1 MRSPRTWPRRRS
13 ARCVS
18 AVLVLCTLAA
28 CEWTY
33 SDNENFQRHARAE
46 RLRRLAGMRAAT
58 AQTTVGQRL
67 EGEALLALLTDH
79 THVSVFDRTPSG
91 QRKRY
96 VEYRYY
102 GPGGRFVY
110 VNTEW
115 AVNPDGNP
123 DDRWR
128 VDGPRLCVLNHALSQ
143 DEHCYTIAVAP
154 DGRVQFFIDAP
165 GEETHGLLTSVV
177 SIVEEG
183 PPRLD
188 VPRG

>member
-1 MRSPRTWPRRRS
+1 MRPPSMRPGRRP

-18 AVLVLCTLAA
+18 ALLVLCTLVGCDAF
-28 CEWTY
+28 Y

-46 RLRRLAGMRAAT
+46 RQRRLAGMRAAT
-58 AQTTVGQRL
+58 AQTVVGRRL
-67 EGEALLALLTDH
+67 EGAALVAFLTDH
-79 THVSVFDRTPSG
+79 THVTVFDRTPSG
-91 QRKRY
+91 QRQRY

-115 AVNPDGNP
+115 ALNPDGNP

-128 VDGPRLCVLNHALSQ
+128 VDGPRLCVLNHAFSQ
-143 DEHCYTIAVAP
+143 DEHCYTVAVAP

-165 GEETHGLLTSVV
+165 GEDSDGLITSVV

-183 PPRLD
+183 PPRTD

>member
-1 MRSPRTWPRRRS
+1 MRPPS
-13 ARCVS
+13 ARPGRRPARSVS
-18 AVLVLCTLAA
+18 AVLVLCALAA
-28 CEWTY
+28 CDWLY
-33 SDNENFQRHARAE
+33 SDNANFQRHARAE
-46 RLRRLAGMRAAT
+46 RQRRLAGMRAAT
-58 AQTTVGQRL
+58 AQTPVGRRL
-67 EGEALLALLTDH
+67 EGEALVAFLSDH

-91 QRKRY
+91 QHKRY

-123 DDRWR
+123 EDRWR
-128 VDGPRLCVLNHALSQ
+128 VDGRRLCVLNHALSQ

-165 GEETHGLLTSVV
+165 GDEFDGLLTSVV

-183 PPRLD
+183 PPRPD
-188 VPRG
+188 APHG

>member
-1 MRSPRTWPRRRS
+1 MRSPSTRPPRRS

-18 AVLVLCTLAA
+18 AVLVLCALAA
-28 CEWTY
+28 CDWLY

-46 RLRRLAGMRAAT
+46 RQRRLAGMRAAT
-58 AQTTVGQRL
+58 AQTTVGRRL
-67 EGEALLALLTDH
+67 EGEALVAFLTDH

-91 QRKRY
+91 QHKRY

-115 AVNPDGNP
+115 AVNPEGNRE
-123 DDRWR
+123 DHWR
-128 VDGPRLCVLNHALSQ
+128 VDGPRLCVLNHSLSQ

-165 GEETHGLLTSVV
+165 GEESDGLLTSIV

>member
-1 MRSPRTWPRRRS
+1 MLPSS
-13 ARCVS
+13 ARRGRRLVGSVS
-18 AVLVLCTLAA
+18 AVLVVCALAA
-28 CEWTY
+28 CDWVY
-33 SDNENFQRHARAE
+33 SDNENFQRRVRAE
-46 RLRRLAGMRAAT
+46 RERRLVGMRAAT
-58 AQTTVGQRL
+58 EQTAVGRRL
-67 EGEALLALLTDH
+67 EGEALVAFLTDH

-115 AVNPDGNP
+115 AISPDGNP

-143 DEHCYTIAVAP
+143 DEHCYSIAVAP

-165 GEETHGLLTSVV
+165 GDEYHGLLTSVV
-177 SIVEEG
+177 PTVEEG

-188 VPRG
+188 APRG